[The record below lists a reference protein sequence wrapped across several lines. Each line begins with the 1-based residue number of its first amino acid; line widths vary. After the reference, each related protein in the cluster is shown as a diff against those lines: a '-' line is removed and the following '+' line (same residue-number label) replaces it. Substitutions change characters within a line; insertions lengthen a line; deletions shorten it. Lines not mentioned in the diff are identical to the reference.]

1 MIELYLKYLQFE
13 KRFSSHTVL
22 NYKIDLY
29 QFKNF
34 LVSSYNIQNLE
45 CANHKVIRAWIIN
58 LSSKKLAA
66 SSINRKI
73 ASLKSFYKYLITRD
87 KIKDNPLKK
96 IPSLKKEKK
105 LPKFIKES
113 DMKMVFD
120 KSKFKNNIKEI
131 RNLLILELLYGTGI
145 RLSELI
151 NLKIKD
157 INANKNEIKVLGKRN
172 KERIIPI
179 NNNIRLQ
186 LNKYLKL
193 RKDQNNSCEYLLITS
208 KGKKSYPM
216 LIYRIVKE
224 NLSNIINSEK
234 YNPHLLRHTFATH
247 LINKGANINA
257 IKDLLGHSSL
267 AATQIYTHN
276 SIEKLKK
283 TFQKSHPKA

>member
-34 LVSSYNIQNLE
+34 LVKSYNIQNLE
-45 CANHKVIRAWIIN
+45 FADHKIIRAWIIN

-73 ASLKSFYKYLITRD
+73 ASLKSFYKYLISRD

-105 LPKFIKES
+105 LPKFIKED

-157 INANKNEIKVLGKRN
+157 INSNKNEIKVLGKRN

-179 NNNIRLQ
+179 NNSIRLQ
-186 LNKYLKL
+186 LDNYLKL

-283 TFQKSHPKA
+283 TFRESHPKA

>member
-34 LVSSYNIQNLE
+34 LVSSYNTQNLE
-45 CANHKVIRAWIIN
+45 CADHKIIRAWIIN

-120 KSKFKNNIKEI
+120 KSKFKNNIKEM

-157 INANKNEIKVLGKRN
+157 INSNKNEIKVLGKRN

-179 NNNIRLQ
+179 NNSIRLQ
-186 LNKYLKL
+186 LNNYLKL
-193 RKDQNNSCEYLLITS
+193 KKDQNNSCEYLLITS

-276 SIEKLKK
+276 STEKLKK
-283 TFQKSHPKA
+283 TFQESHPKA

>member
-1 MIELYLKYLQFE
+1 MKISYAIPVCNEHEEL
-13 KRFSSHTVL
+13 KRL
-22 NYKIDLY
+22 LD
-29 QFKNF
+29 F
-34 LVSSYNIQNLE
+34 LVRYIREEDEIVIQCDQGNTTPEVYELLDQGYTYLTK
-45 CANHKVIRAWIIN
+45 NPIKVIE
-58 LSSKKLAA
+58 
-66 SSINRKI
+66 
-73 ASLKSFYKYLITRD
+73 F
-87 KIKDNPLKK
+87 PLNGHF
-96 IPSLKKEKK
+96 SN
-105 LPKFIKES
+105 
-113 DMKMVFD
+113 
-120 KSKFKNNIKEI
+120 FKNNLKEM

-157 INANKNEIKVLGKRN
+157 ININKNEIKVLGKRN

-193 RKDQNNSCEYLLITS
+193 RKEQDNRCEYLLITS
-208 KGKKSYPM
+208 KDKKSYPM

-267 AATQIYTHN
+267 AATQVYTHN